1 MDFSQ
6 IVKQL
11 RQERGWSQQEVAD
24 RVGLNKMTISQYEN
38 GKRKPSFEM
47 IEALAEVFHVD
58 LNYLLGFTDKI
69 EKPAGDETDP
79 AANKYLAVTLA
90 EIDLIEAFRH
100 AGPETQA
107 AIRAILHLE
116 GRSSRNGIRTPGKPF
131 VYGKYYILIV
141 PFSHTA

>member
-1 MDFSQ
+1 MEFSQ
-6 IVKQL
+6 IVKNL
-11 RQERGWSQQEVAD
+11 RLERGWSQQEVAD

-47 IEALAEVFHVD
+47 IEALAGIFHVD

-79 AANKYLAVTLA
+79 AVNKYLAVSLA
-90 EIDLIEAFRH
+90 EIDLIEAYRH

-107 AIRAILHLE
+107 AIRAILHL
-116 GRSSRNGIRTPGKPF
+116 
-131 VYGKYYILIV
+131 
-141 PFSHTA
+141 

>member
-1 MDFSQ
+1 MDFPQ

-107 AIRAILHLE
+107 AIRAIPHLE
-116 GRSSRNGIRTPGKPF
+116 GRK
-131 VYGKYYILIV
+131 
-141 PFSHTA
+141 

>member
-1 MDFSQ
+1 MDFPQ

-58 LNYLLGFTDKI
+58 LNYLL
-69 EKPAGDETDP
+69 EPAQP
-79 AANKYLAVTLA
+79 YSNS
-90 EIDLIEAFRH
+90 
-100 AGPETQA
+100 
-107 AIRAILHLE
+107 RAL
-116 GRSSRNGIRTPGKPF
+116 RR
-131 VYGKYYILIV
+131 
-141 PFSHTA
+141 

>member
-58 LNYLLGFTDKI
+58 LNYLLDLSEWYSNTNEPLIIPPFI
-69 EKPAGDETDP
+69 IIY
-79 AANKYLAVTLA
+79 AAL
-90 EIDLIEAFRH
+90 
-100 AGPETQA
+100 
-107 AIRAILHLE
+107 
-116 GRSSRNGIRTPGKPF
+116 
-131 VYGKYYILIV
+131 
-141 PFSHTA
+141 